1 MKLAEALIERK
12 ALKDRIKNLE
22 ERLDRVAKVQEGDRP
37 TEDPTA
43 LLQQLRE
50 ALTALE
56 EMVTKINRTN
66 IAARLGEQTIMEAIA
81 RRDRLATEQ
90 QVLRRLAQLA
100 TPTRDRFARNEIR
113 FVPTVDAAAVQ
124 RDADEVTRIL
134 RDLDKEIQAA
144 NWAIELTE

>member
-56 EMVTKINRTN
+56 EMVIKINRTN

-134 RDLDKEIQAA
+134 RDLDKEVQAA

>member
-1 MKLAEALIERK
+1 M
-12 ALKDRIKNLE
+12 
-22 ERLDRVAKVQEGDRP
+22 AKVQEGDRP

-50 ALTALE
+50 ALAAME

-66 IAARLGEQTIMEAIA
+66 IAARLGERTIMEAIA

-124 RDADEVTRIL
+124 RNVDEVTRIL

>member
-12 ALKDRIKNLE
+12 ALKERVKNLE

-43 LLQQLRE
+43 LLQQIRG
-50 ALTALE
+50 ALE
-56 EMVTKINRTN
+56 AMEGLVTKINRTN
-66 IAARLGEQTIMEAIA
+66 IAARLVDQTIMEAIA
-81 RRDRLATEQ
+81 RRDRLTTEH
-90 QVLRRLAQLA
+90 QVLRRLAQQA

-113 FVPTVDAAAVQ
+113 FVATVDAAEVQ
-124 RDADEVTRIL
+124 RQADEVALVL

-144 NWAIELTE
+144 NWTIELAE

>member
-50 ALTALE
+50 ALAAME

-100 TPTRDRFARNEIR
+100 TPTRDPFARNEIR

-124 RDADEVTRIL
+124 RDADEMTRIL
-134 RDLDKEIQAA
+134 RDLHKEIQAA

>member
-12 ALKDRIKNLE
+12 ALKDRIKHLE

-37 TEDPTA
+37 TEDPSA

-50 ALTALE
+50 ALIAMEGL
-56 EMVTKINRTN
+56 VTKINRTN

-90 QVLRRLAQLA
+90 QILRYLAQLA

>member
-1 MKLAEALIERK
+1 MRLAEALIEHK

-43 LLQQLRE
+43 LLLQLRE
-50 ALTALE
+50 ALAAME

-66 IAARLGEQTIMEAIA
+66 IAARLGERTIMEAIA
-81 RRDRLATEQ
+81 RRDRLTTEQ
-90 QVLRRLAQLA
+90 QVLRRLAQQA

-124 RDADEVTRIL
+124 RQADEVTRIL
-134 RDLDKEIQAA
+134 QDLDKEIQAA

>member
-1 MKLAEALIERK
+1 MRLAEALIEHK

-43 LLQQLRE
+43 LLLQLRE
-50 ALTALE
+50 ALAAME

-66 IAARLGEQTIMEAIA
+66 IAARLGERPIMEAIA
-81 RRDRLATEQ
+81 RRDRLTTEQ
-90 QVLRRLAQLA
+90 QVLRRLAQQA

-124 RDADEVTRIL
+124 RQADEVTRIL
-134 RDLDKEIQAA
+134 QDLDKEIQAA

>member
-1 MKLAEALIERK
+1 MRLAEALIERK

-43 LLQQLRE
+43 LLLQLRE
-50 ALTALE
+50 ALAAME

-66 IAARLGEQTIMEAIA
+66 IAARLGERTIMEAIA
-81 RRDRLATEQ
+81 RRDRLTTEQ
-90 QVLRRLAQLA
+90 QVLRRLAQQA

-124 RDADEVTRIL
+124 RQADEVTRIL
-134 RDLDKEIQAA
+134 QDLDKEIQAA